1 MNLLQSLR
9 KAFRFIGIF
18 VLISCTSLC
27 VYSPSLYAQ
36 EGQAIG
42 RVLSTSGSVTAR
54 DLNGA
59 LRELRRRSDIFVGD
73 TVITGS
79 DGFAQ
84 LRMVDSAQISFKED
98 TEFTFSEYSS
108 DGPGGAPD
116 SALME
121 LVRGG
126 FRTISGTIS
135 DDDADEYEISTQF
148 ASIGIRG
155 TTHEGVIDAGSLLT
169 GVYDGGTTISNAQGS
184 LDTGE
189 GANFNYSQTFPG
201 QAPRGLLQQP
211 AQLGNINLNGAGN
224 DGDDDDGDDGEDGDG
239 NDNGDQDGDGNDD
252 TDDGDDGNQDGQDG
266 DNADDNTGDDGDDN
280 NETAGNDDGDN
291 QGGGIADANDEEAG
305 ARDTGA
311 QPTNPANNPGNGVA
325 SNNTDVDPAADDT
338 RTTEQNI
345 NPVIDVR
352 EADEFEE
359 TGTGTIASNTTE
371 PDPEPTTDPEPAT
384 DPDPVVVDP
393 EPEFIQPTET
403 FLSLVS
409 NSGFNTDFS
418 LSELQGITG

>member
-1 MNLLQSLR
+1 M
-9 KAFRFIGIF
+9 K
-18 VLISCTSLC
+18 
-27 VYSPSLYAQ
+27 
-36 EGQAIG
+36 
-42 RVLSTSGSVTAR
+42 
-54 DLNGA
+54 
-59 LRELRRRSDIFVGD
+59 
-73 TVITGS
+73 
-79 DGFAQ
+79 
-84 LRMVDSAQISFKED
+84 
-98 TEFTFSEYSS
+98 
-108 DGPGGAPD
+108 
-116 SALME
+116 
-121 LVRGG
+121 
-126 FRTISGTIS
+126 
-135 DDDADEYEISTQF
+135 
-148 ASIGIRG
+148 
-155 TTHEGVIDAGSLLT
+155 
-169 GVYDGGTTISNAQGS
+169 
-184 LDTGE
+184 
-189 GANFNYSQTFPG
+189 
-201 QAPRGLLQQP
+201 
-211 AQLGNINLNGAGN
+211 N
-224 DGDDDDGDDGEDGDG
+224 D
-239 NDNGDQDGDGNDD
+239 
-252 TDDGDDGNQDGQDG
+252 
-266 DNADDNTGDDGDDN
+266 
-280 NETAGNDDGDN
+280 GNDDGDN